1 MIGLLLFFTHI
12 FISPSHFTLTPVPS
26 LHDVSYRYDW
36 SNSYKTRSVAKMY
49 TGDFA
54 MPPYRVAGSMH
65 SVSPL
70 VTDNILVVR
79 SGIIES
85 NATHVRA
92 YAGTRLEDVQ
102 KHIAPYTMRG
112 IGSIV
117 KQTLGGS
124 FSTSLSGIETVSFT
138 QFVEE
143 IEYAT
148 PDGVFR
154 TSDLYHL
161 KDSMGMIGI
170 ITEMTIRIF
179 PNRDIEFFS
188 EFSIP
193 FEDVHKIAGYDVL
206 DSIVQN
212 DELHVVTYNVT
223 GVTTETRKRPNG
235 LAILWDLFGLPL
247 MIPSSIRTIV
257 VRSGLRSKQDLHTVG
272 AKEAIYGSI
281 FAEFRIPL
289 ENCSE
294 FLKTATS
301 AGDTPIIRVKYLQP
315 RSDACLSY
323 TGSTCKVELY
333 YTRFQEPKLFD
344 DLAYELGGY
353 PHWGKLVKNVT
364 RFLNRFP
371 CFGDVPVHEAFLNK
385 YLKGDEFTAWNGA
398 HRVWWTRLWQAVA
411 LGYITWYLYKT
422 MAPRCRKRSF
432 RYSLV

>member
-1 MIGLLLFFTHI
+1 MLTMIWMLVCCTRSSVGLLIGCLLFFTHI

-49 TGDFA
+49 TGDFT

-70 VTDNILVVR
+70 VTDNIVVVR

-223 GVTTETRKRPNG
+223 GVTTET
-235 LAILWDLFGLPL
+235 
-247 MIPSSIRTIV
+247 
-257 VRSGLRSKQDLHTVG
+257 
-272 AKEAIYGSI
+272 
-281 FAEFRIPL
+281 
-289 ENCSE
+289 
-294 FLKTATS
+294 
-301 AGDTPIIRVKYLQP
+301 
-315 RSDACLSY
+315 
-323 TGSTCKVELY
+323 
-333 YTRFQEPKLFD
+333 
-344 DLAYELGGY
+344 
-353 PHWGKLVKNVT
+353 
-364 RFLNRFP
+364 
-371 CFGDVPVHEAFLNK
+371 
-385 YLKGDEFTAWNGA
+385 
-398 HRVWWTRLWQAVA
+398 
-411 LGYITWYLYKT
+411 
-422 MAPRCRKRSF
+422 
-432 RYSLV
+432 